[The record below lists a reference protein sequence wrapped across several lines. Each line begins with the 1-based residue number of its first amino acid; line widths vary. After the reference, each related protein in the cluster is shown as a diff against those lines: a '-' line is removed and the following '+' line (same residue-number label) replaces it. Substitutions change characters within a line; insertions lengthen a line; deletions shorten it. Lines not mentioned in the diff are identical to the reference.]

1 MWPLLWAVIRKDEER
16 YMIRKLGLILSAV
29 AISVSVAVA
38 CDKDNKDN
46 KPPDLT
52 TVVQEPG
59 GKCVGY
65 EQCPPADD
73 QHITAKLEPK
83 QVTTS
88 VEVPSTSLSPTS
100 TEVPTVSPSVT
111 STEVPTVTQTS

>member
-1 MWPLLWAVIRKDEER
+1 
-16 YMIRKLGLILSAV
+16 MIRKIALLLSAI
-29 AISVSVAVA
+29 AITASVLIA
-38 CDKDNKDN
+38 CDSKDDDT
-46 KPPDLT
+46 PPDLT

-65 EQCPPADD
+65 ETCPTPDD

-88 VEVPSTSLSPTS
+88 VEVPTVSLSPTV
-100 TEVPTVSPSVT
+100 TEVPTVSPSQT
-111 STEVPTVTQTS
+111 STVVPTVTKTS

>member
-1 MWPLLWAVIRKDEER
+1 
-16 YMIRKLGLILSAV
+16 MIRKIGILLSAT
-29 AISVSVAVA
+29 AIATSVLIA
-38 CDKDNKDN
+38 CDKDRDEKDA
-46 KPPDLT
+46 PPDLT

-65 EQCPPADD
+65 ETCPTPDD

-88 VEVPSTSLSPTS
+88 VEVPSVSLSPTV
-100 TEVPTVSPSVT
+100 TEVPTVSPSET
-111 STEVPTVTQTS
+111 SVEVPTVTQTS

>member
-1 MWPLLWAVIRKDEER
+1 
-16 YMIRKLGLILSAV
+16 MIRKFGLLLSAAATIT
-29 AISVSVAVA
+29 AIVVA
-38 CDKDNKDN
+38 CDKGDDN

-65 EQCPPADD
+65 ETCPTPDD

>member
-1 MWPLLWAVIRKDEER
+1 VRSLLWAVTRKDEEQ
-16 YMIRKLGLILSAV
+16 YMIRKLGLVLSAT
-29 AISVSVAVA
+29 AISIAAAVA

-65 EQCPPADD
+65 ETCPTPDD

>member
-1 MWPLLWAVIRKDEER
+1 
-16 YMIRKLGLILSAV
+16 MIRKLGVFLSLS
-29 AISVSVAVA
+29 AISVMVAVA
-38 CDKDNKDN
+38 CDKDEDRD

-65 EQCPPADD
+65 ETCPTPDD

-88 VEVPSTSLSPTS
+88 VEVP
-100 TEVPTVSPSVT
+100 TVSPSPT
-111 STEVPTVTQTS
+111 SVVVPTVTQTS

>member
-1 MWPLLWAVIRKDEER
+1 
-16 YMIRKLGLILSAV
+16 MIRKIGLLLSV
-29 AISVSVAVA
+29 TAIASSALIA
-38 CDKDNKDN
+38 CNSDKHT
-46 KPPDLT
+46 PPDLT

-88 VEVPSTSLSPTS
+88 VEVPTVSQSPTV
-100 TEVPTVSPSVT
+100 TEVPTVSPSPT
-111 STEVPTVTQTS
+111 SVLVPTVTQTS

>member
-1 MWPLLWAVIRKDEER
+1 
-16 YMIRKLGLILSAV
+16 MIRKLGLVLSA
-29 AISVSVAVA
+29 AATIASVVVA
-38 CDKDNKDN
+38 CNKDDN

-65 EQCPPADD
+65 ETCPTPDD

-111 STEVPTVTQTS
+111 STAVPTVTQTS